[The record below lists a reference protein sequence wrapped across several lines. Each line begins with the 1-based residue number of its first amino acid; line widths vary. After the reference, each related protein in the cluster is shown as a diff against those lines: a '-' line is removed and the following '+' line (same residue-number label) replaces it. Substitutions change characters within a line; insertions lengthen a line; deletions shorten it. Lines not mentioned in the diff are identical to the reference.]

1 MDDFNRLLM
10 MNDSRWTNTLKCD
23 IEKNL
28 VEIGE
33 AEQRARFIGMK
44 TALRAEKQHIVN
56 LKLDIKK
63 YKRMGNSIK
72 NNYKTK
78 ILSSIKDEDLFKMC
92 RNLHP
97 NKIRPKIVRNIHKI
111 DNKSNV
117 LGPKIN
123 NKKIMLEKIHKRLA
137 NNRGKTT
144 KKNMLN
150 NKNMEAIM
158 AKVADMETKIALVD
172 LNNRKTEKMLD
183 LARQNVSLY
192 DRLMEQLQNDAEKMA
207 INIMEEIE
215 IGTFFK
221 EDEANYIQDGKD
233 IKKVMEE
240 RMYKD
245 INRVDHLNA
254 KMDLL
259 ERCR

>member
-23 IEKNL
+23 IKKNI

-44 TALRAEKQHIVN
+44 TALRAEKQHIIN

-63 YKRMGNSIK
+63 YKRMGNNIK
-72 NNYKTK
+72 DNYKTK
-78 ILSSIKDEDLFKMC
+78 ILSSIKNEDLLKMC

-97 NKIRPKIVRNIHKI
+97 NIIRPKIIRTIHKVE
-111 DNKSNV
+111 NKSNV
-117 LGPKIN
+117 IRPKIN
-123 NKKIMLEKIHKRLA
+123 KKKIILEKIHKRLA
-137 NNRGKTT
+137 SNRRKTT
-144 KKNMLN
+144 KKNMLD
-150 NKNMEAIM
+150 NKSTEVIM
-158 AKVADMETKIALVD
+158 AKVADMETKIALID

-183 LARQNVSLY
+183 LVRQNLSLY

-221 EDEANYIQDGKD
+221 EDEANYIQNGKD
-233 IKKVMEE
+233 IKRVMEE

-245 INRVDHLNA
+245 TNRVDHLNA